1 MKKLVLPLLILGLQ
15 AGCRQG
21 PKETGTPAIAL
32 VMKTLNNPFFM
43 EMQQG
48 AEEAAKTRQV
58 QVIVQAAEREVDVE
72 KQMQIIE
79 NLIQRRV
86 AAICLTPAGSREVV
100 PAILK
105 ANRAGIPVL
114 IVDSGVDSVALAEAG
129 GHVATFIGSDNFDG
143 GRIAGQMIVDK
154 LGGKGNVAILEG
166 VPGHETGDSRLR
178 GFHAAIDRAPGI
190 HVVASQP
197 ANFERDQG
205 YSVFQNILQSHPE
218 VQAVFG
224 CNDMMALG
232 AIEAI
237 AAAGRSGDIL
247 VVGFDAIA
255 DAREAIQAGRMAA
268 SIAQNPHEMGRLA
281 VENALR
287 ALRGETLPARIPV
300 PIELVR

>member
-1 MKKLVLPLLILGLQ
+1 MKKCILALLLASLL
-15 AGCRQG
+15 AGCQQKQRG
-21 PKETGTPAIAL
+21 SGSPAIAL

-48 AEEAAKTRQV
+48 AEEAAGRLQV
-58 QVIVQAAEREVDVE
+58 QVIVQAAERELDVE

-86 AAICLTPAGSREVV
+86 AAICLTPAGSREVI

-114 IVDSGVDSVALAEAG
+114 IVDSRVDSAALAEAG
-129 GHVATFIGSDNFDG
+129 GRVATFIGSDNFDG
-143 GRIAGQMIVDK
+143 GRLAGQMIVDR

-166 VPGHETGDSRLR
+166 IPGHETGDSRLR
-178 GFHAAIDRAPGI
+178 GFHAAVDRAPGI
-190 HVVASQP
+190 RVVASQT

-205 YSVFQNILQSHPE
+205 YNVFQNILQSHPE

-232 AIEAI
+232 AVEAI
-237 AAAGRSGDIL
+237 AAAGRTRDIL

-255 DAREAIQAGRMAA
+255 DAREAIRAGGMAA
-268 SIAQNPHEMGRLA
+268 SIAQNPRAMGQLA
-281 VENALR
+281 VESSLR
-287 ALRGETLPARIPV
+287 VLRGEQLPAVIPV

>member
-1 MKKLVLPLLILGLQ
+1 LGLLT
-15 AGCRQG
+15 GCQQQ
-21 PKETGTPAIAL
+21 PKGSGAPAVAL
-32 VMKTLNNPFFM
+32 VMKTLNNPFFV

-48 AEEAAKTRQV
+48 AEEAAARLQV
-58 QVIVQAAEREVDVE
+58 QLIVQAAERELDVE

-86 AAICLTPAGSREVV
+86 AAICLTPSGSREVI
-100 PAILK
+100 PAICK

-114 IVDSGVDSVALAEAG
+114 IIDSGVDSAALAEAG
-129 GHVATFIGSDNFDG
+129 GKVATFIGSDNFEG
-143 GRIAGQMIVDK
+143 GRLAGQMVVDK

-166 VPGHETGDSRLR
+166 IPGHETGDSRLR
-178 GFHAAIDRAPGI
+178 GFHAAIDRVPGI
-190 HVVASQP
+190 RLVASQT

-205 YSVFQNILQSHPE
+205 YTVFQNILQSHPE

-237 AAAGRSGDIL
+237 AAAGRTQDIL
-247 VVGFDAIA
+247 VVGFDAIT

-268 SIAQNPHEMGRLA
+268 SIAQNPRAMGKLA
-281 VENALR
+281 VENSLR
-287 ALRGETLPARIPV
+287 VLRGEHLPAVIPV
-300 PIELVR
+300 PIELVH